1 MAQSR
6 GAALQSVFPMSLRS
20 ILCIAAVLAP
30 LQAQE
35 IKSTLDPAC
44 KPCEDFF
51 RYANQKWVDANPIPA
66 AFGRWG
72 QLPKLRQVNQE
83 RLRGILDSASAE
95 LKAGTLAAD
104 SPAGKAAR
112 LYTSCMDTAII
123 EARGLE
129 PIRPELDRIAAI
141 GDAKALN
148 QAIVRMYE
156 LGDASPVSLGSTP
169 DLKDSSR
176 VIAAIGISGLSLP
189 DRDYYFREDER
200 SKRIREEFVAH
211 VARMHKLL
219 GDSEERARQEANDIL
234 AFETRLASAR
244 MTNVERRDPYKR
256 YNPMDLAAVVKLA
269 PAFDWK
275 AMFDRARV
283 PQNVTVNVS
292 EPKAVEAFQKELAS
306 TPLAVWK
313 TYLRW
318 RLVQGAATNLSS
330 AFDNEAFEF
339 NGKVLQGVKEQLPR
353 WQRCAQA
360 VDRGL
365 GEALGQAF
373 VEKYFPPAAKKRMD
387 ELVNNLKLTL
397 AQELRNAGWLSSET
411 RRQAVAKLDGI
422 LPKIGYPDK
431 WKDYAGVNLRNDR
444 YPENLLSV
452 RSYHRRRDLDKIGKP
467 VDKTEWFMS
476 VPTVNA
482 YYNPTWNEIAFP
494 AGILQPPFFDAN
506 ADDAMNYGAIGA
518 VIGHEIGHGFDD
530 QGSKYAADGTLKN
543 WWTAEDRKKFDERAA
558 CIVDQFNSFD
568 VQPGI
573 RHIGKLVTGE
583 GLGDLG
589 GLTLA
594 YKAYKRALNGKEA
607 PVIDGFTGDQRFFIA
622 FARVWAAS
630 SRPEAERLQLQTD
643 PHPVP
648 RSRVLETLKNM
659 PEFHKAFG
667 CTPGDPMVRPPE
679 KRCKLW

>member
-1 MAQSR
+1 
-6 GAALQSVFPMSLRS
+6 MSLRS
-20 ILCIAAVLAP
+20 ILYIAAALVP
-30 LQAQE
+30 LSAQD
-35 IKSTLDPAC
+35 IRSTLDDTC

-51 RYANQKWVDANPIPA
+51 KYANRKWVDANPIPA

-72 QLPKLRQVNQE
+72 QLPKLAQVNQE
-83 RLRGILDSASAE
+83 RLRAILDAASAD
-95 LKAGTLAAD
+95 LKAGALAKG
-104 SPAGKAAR
+104 SPVEKAAR
-112 LYTSCMDTAII
+112 LYTSCMDTATI
-123 EARGLE
+123 EARALE
-129 PIRPELDRIAAI
+129 PIKPELDRIAAI
-141 GDAKALN
+141 NDAKALN
-148 QAIVRMYE
+148 QAVIHMWE
-156 LGDASPVSLGSTP
+156 LGEASPVGLGSTP
-169 DLKDSSR
+169 DMKNSSR
-176 VIAAIGISGLSLP
+176 VIAGVSIGGLSLP
-189 DRDYYFREDER
+189 DRDYYFREDDR
-200 SKRIREEFVAH
+200 SKRIREDFVAH
-211 VARMHKLL
+211 IARMHKLL
-219 GDSEERARQEANDIL
+219 GDSDEQAKQAAAVIL
-234 AFETRLASAR
+234 EFETRLAAAR

-256 YNPMDLAAVVKLA
+256 YNPMDLASVSKLA
-269 PAFDWK
+269 PAFDW
-275 AMFDRARV
+275 AALFARAKVTRT
-283 PQNVTVNVS
+283 VTVNVA

-306 TPLAVWK
+306 TPLPVWK

-318 RLVQGAATNLSS
+318 RLVQGTATSLSS

-339 NGKVLQGVKEQLPR
+339 NGKVLRGVKEQLPR
-353 WQRCAQA
+353 WQRCAQT

-373 VEKYFPPAAKKRMD
+373 VQKYFPPAAKKRMD

-397 AQELRNAGWLSSET
+397 ADELRNADWLSPET
-411 RRQAVAKLDGI
+411 RRQALVKLDGI

-431 WKDYAGVNLRNDR
+431 WKDYASVKLTNDR
-444 YPENLLSV
+444 YAENLRSV
-452 RSYHRRRDLDKIGKP
+452 GEYRRTRDLEKIGKP

-494 AGILQPPFFDAN
+494 AGILQPPFFDVN

-530 QGSKYAADGTLKN
+530 QGSKFAADGTLKN
-543 WWTAEDRKKFDERAA
+543 WWTDEDRKKFDERAA

-594 YKAYKRALNGKEA
+594 YKAYKRALNGKPA
-607 PVIDGFTGDQRFFIA
+607 PVIDGLTGDQRFFIA
-622 FARVWAAS
+622 FARVWAGS
-630 SRPEAERLQLQTD
+630 SRQETERLQLQTD
-643 PHPVP
+643 PHPVA

-659 PEFHKAFG
+659 PEFHAAFG
-667 CTPGDPMVRPPE
+667 CKPGDAMVRPPE